1 MINHATNN
9 ETVKIMV
16 ALYLASITNHGMMDE
31 MMKMMDTRFIWHVQW
46 TPSRIR
52 IGRLKI
58 IL

>member
-16 ALYLASITNHGMMDE
+16 APYLAGITNHGMMDE
-31 MMKMMDTRFIWHVQW
+31 MMQMMDTRFIWHVYR
-46 TPSRIR
+46 TPSRIQ
-52 IGRLKI
+52 IDRLKI